1 MKVTFRTRQLE
12 RAFSESATALRRWGD
27 KAGRRYVTRIIQLSE
42 ARDFADIRALA
53 ALRAHQLKGARRGE
67 WAIDLTE
74 RWRLIVRLEG
84 DDEVSIEE
92 VSRHYGD

>member
-1 MKVTFRTRQLE
+1 M
-12 RAFSESATALRRWGD
+12 RRWGD

-53 ALRAHQLKGARRGE
+53 ALRAHRLKGARRGE

-74 RWRLIVRLEG
+74 RWRLIVRQTQPHTRSLIG
-84 DDEVSIEE
+84 SAK
-92 VSRHYGD
+92 RPAA